1 MNLVTGT
8 YAALIVPRD
17 SRGTLD
23 ESSFRRE
30 IEFLLEQGIRGLVLN
45 GATGEYCLTTSDEL
59 RRMLAIAR
67 ETTAG
72 RADYY
77 CAIGSASVRGCIE
90 RSRIAE
96 QGGAKG
102 LLLPAPHFF
111 PYEQEDLDAFC
122 CEVAGATSLPVLLY
136 NLPQFTHN
144 NLQVQTAMNLFRKV
158 PGIVGIKDSSGSLD
172 ILRAMTRGGLPNRI
186 VGNDGVLAQALR
198 EGLCDGVISGVACAA
213 PELLLAL
220 FDRKGEPESA
230 GFRQAADALA
240 QFIERLDQFPTP
252 WGLKWIQECRGIAPA
267 SFSQP
272 LSERRIAQGRAFQ
285 DWFCKWGQDA
295 GIGPRPAHREEL

>member
-1 MNLVTGT
+1 MNLVIGT

-17 SRGTLD
+17 NDGKLD
-23 ESSFRRE
+23 EASLRRE
-30 IEFLLEQGIRGLVLN
+30 MEFLLEQGIRGLVVN
-45 GATGEYCLTTSDEL
+45 GATGEYCLTTTDEL

-72 RADYY
+72 RTDYC

-90 RSRIAE
+90 RGRIAE
-96 QGGAKG
+96 LGGAKG

-122 CEVAGATSLPVLLY
+122 REVAAAVSLPILLY
-136 NLPQFTHN
+136 NLPQFTRN
-144 NLQVQTAMNLFRKV
+144 IFQPQTAMNLFREV

-172 ILRAMTRGGLPNRI
+172 ILRDMTREGLPNRI

-220 FDRKGEPESA
+220 FDRREDPEST
-230 GFRQAADALA
+230 GFRQAAASLA
-240 QFIERLDQFPTP
+240 QFIERLDRFPTP

-272 LSERRIAQGRAFQ
+272 LSEHRIAQGRDFQ
-285 DWFCKWGQDA
+285 EWFREWGPGA
-295 GIGPRPAHREEL
+295 GIGPCPAHREDL